1 MDGAMR
7 LLIDT
12 HVWLWLETSPERIP
26 AATLAR
32 LSEPEARVVV
42 SAASI
47 WELAIKHH
55 AGRLGLPT
63 PLEAWVADRMARSR
77 LEPLPI
83 TTAHA
88 LAAAALP
95 PHHRDPF
102 DRMLLAQA
110 RIEGLSIV
118 SADRAFSLYGAS
130 PVWA

>member
-7 LLIDT
+7 FLIDT

-26 AATLAR
+26 DATLAR
-32 LSEPEARVVV
+32 LSAPETRIVV

-55 AGRLGLPT
+55 AGRLELPA
-63 PLEAWVADRMARSR
+63 PIDDWVADRMARSR

-88 LAAAALP
+88 LGAAALP
-95 PHHRDPF
+95 GHHRDPF

-110 RIEGLSIV
+110 RIEGLPIV
-118 SADRAFSLYGAS
+118 STDRAFALYGTP
-130 PVWA
+130 PVWE